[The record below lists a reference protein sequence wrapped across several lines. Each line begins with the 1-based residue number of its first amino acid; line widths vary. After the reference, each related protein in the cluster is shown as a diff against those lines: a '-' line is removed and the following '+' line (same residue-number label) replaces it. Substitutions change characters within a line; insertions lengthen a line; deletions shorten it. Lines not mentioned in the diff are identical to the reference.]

1 MSSKWIIDG
10 DNDCHAKLHE
20 AKQHLVDAP
29 KSELKTNYRN
39 GGYIYHIVNGE
50 VIGGV
55 SFVCKLNGALR
66 FSRTEKSP
74 W

>member
-1 MSSKWIIDG
+1 MSNKWIIDG
-10 DNDCHAKLHE
+10 DNGSHDKLYQ
-20 AKQHLVDAP
+20 AKQHLVDEP

-39 GGYIYHIVNGE
+39 GGYIYHVVDGE

-55 SFVCKLNGALR
+55 SFVCKPNGALR
-66 FSRTEKSP
+66 FSRIEKSP